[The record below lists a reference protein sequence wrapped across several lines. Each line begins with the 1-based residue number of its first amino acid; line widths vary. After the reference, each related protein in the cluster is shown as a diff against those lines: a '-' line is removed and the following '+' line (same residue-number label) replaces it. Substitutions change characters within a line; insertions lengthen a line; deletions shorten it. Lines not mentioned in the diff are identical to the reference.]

1 MSNCLPFEILAP
13 GPTAEPSGVRNSQ
26 SILCVAARPLLT
38 LQSVEGDASNYFVT
52 LSAPNPPRLRCMGF
66 HYVGGSRPSAD
77 FKQKKTQPVKVGFL
91 FYLKPDDDLLSH
103 GNSQTTIGDTSFHV

>member
-38 LQSVEGDASNYFVT
+38 QQSVEGDTSNYFVT
-52 LSAPNPPRLRCMGF
+52 LSAPNPPRLGCMGF
-66 HYVGGSRPSAD
+66 HYLGSSISLSE
-77 FKQKKTQPVKVGFL
+77 FK
-91 FYLKPDDDLLSH
+91 
-103 GNSQTTIGDTSFHV
+103 